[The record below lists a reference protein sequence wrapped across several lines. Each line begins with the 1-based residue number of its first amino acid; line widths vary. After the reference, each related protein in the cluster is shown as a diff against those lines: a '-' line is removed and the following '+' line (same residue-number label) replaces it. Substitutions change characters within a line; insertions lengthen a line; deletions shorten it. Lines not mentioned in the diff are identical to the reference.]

1 MKNRIKTIIA
11 VTGVLLLISTA
22 IALYSEQQQVMALE
36 EGRGSYEHISTFA
49 EVLSIITS
57 SYVKEVDTKGLIE
70 GAINGML
77 ETLDPHSTYLTPES
91 FKEMQIDT
99 KGEFGGLGI
108 EITIKDKLL
117 TIVSPIEDTPAHQA
131 GIKAGDVI
139 IKIDEEL
146 TRDMSLTDAVNKMR
160 GKPGTSITLTIIRK
174 GASEPIAINIMRDII
189 KIKSVTYE
197 IISGDI
203 GYVKLK
209 KFIVHSD
216 RDLVGALNK
225 FKEAKVSGIILDLRN
240 NPGGLLT
247 QAVSITNQ
255 FVKKGQLI
263 VYTKGRVKEQD
274 QRYIAEHDG
283 LFTEG
288 PMIVLVNAGSAS
300 ASEIVAGALQ
310 DTKRAIILGETS
322 FGKGSVQTV
331 IPLSDSSGLKLTTA
345 LYHTP
350 NNRVIQG
357 EGIIPDIV
365 VVEEKTEIAAKG
377 EDKAPTHLREKDLNN
392 YIKKDKK
399 GTVKEKEKG
408 YSADGDIV
416 KERAVALLKSWK
428 IFKTNKS

>member
-22 IALYSEQQQVMALE
+22 IALYSGQQQVMALG
-36 EGRGSYEHISTFA
+36 EGRGGYEHISTFA
-49 EVLSIITS
+49 EVLSILTT
-57 SYVKEVDTKGLIE
+57 SYVKEVDTKELIE

-77 ETLDPHSTYLTPES
+77 ETLDPHSAYLTPEN
-91 FKEMQIDT
+91 FKELQIDT

-131 GIKAGDVI
+131 GIKAGDII

-174 GASEPIAINIMRDII
+174 DASQPIAINITRDII

-197 IISGDI
+197 IIGGDI

-209 KFIVHSD
+209 KFINHSD

-247 QAVSITNQ
+247 QAVSVTNQ

-263 VYTKGRVKEQD
+263 VYTKGRAKEQD

-310 DTKRAIILGETS
+310 DTKRAIVLGETS

-345 LYHTP
+345 LYYTP
-350 NNRVIQG
+350 NDRVIQG

-365 VVEEKTEIAAKG
+365 VVEEKTEIAAK
-377 EDKAPTHLREKDLNN
+377 EENKTPNHLREKDLNN

-428 IFKTNKS
+428 IFKTNKN

>member
-1 MKNRIKTIIA
+1 MKKKIKTIIA
-11 VTGVLLLISTA
+11 ATGVLLLLSTA
-22 IALYSEQQQVMALE
+22 IALYSGHQQVMALG

-49 EVLSIITS
+49 EVLSIVTT
-57 SYVKEVDTKGLIE
+57 SYVKEVNTKELIE
-70 GAINGML
+70 GAIKGML
-77 ETLDPHSTYLTPES
+77 DTLDPHSAYLNQES

-139 IKIDEEL
+139 LKIDEEF
-146 TRDMSLTDAVNKMR
+146 TRDLSLTDAVNKMR
-160 GKPGTSITLTIIRK
+160 GNPGTPITLTILRK
-174 GASEPIAINIMRDII
+174 DKPEPIIVRMTRGII

-197 IISGDI
+197 IIGGDI

-209 KFIVHSD
+209 KFIAHSD
-216 RDLVGALNK
+216 RDLVVALNK

-247 QAVSITNQ
+247 QAVGVTNQ

-263 VYTKGRVKEQD
+263 VHTKGRIKDQD
-274 QRYIAEHDG
+274 QKYYADHDG

-288 PMIVLVNAGSAS
+288 PMVVLVNAGSAS

-345 LYHTP
+345 LYYTP
-350 NNRVIQG
+350 NDRVIQG

-365 VVEEKTEIAAKG
+365 VVDDKNGTAAKE
-377 EDKAPTHLREKDLNN
+377 EDIPQYLREKDLNN

-399 GTVKEKEKG
+399 GVVKEKEKG
-408 YSADGDIV
+408 YSAEGDMV

-428 IFKTNKS
+428 IFKTNNN